1 MRIVVLGINYW
12 PDQTGIAPFTTGR
25 CEYLT
30 SRGHQVTVCTGFPY
44 YPQWRIADD
53 YRGRLWTRDQHNGVT
68 ILRTWLYV
76 PRRVTSLRRIIH
88 EASFVALSLQK
99 LMFTRRPD
107 LLMVV
112 SPPLALGLIGAFIS
126 RIWRIPYVFH
136 VEDVQPDAAVDLG
149 MLENQRILK
158 LLYAVEKLSYR
169 RAALV
174 STLTEAMRLRILSKG
189 IQAEKVRIFG
199 HWASPELFTLPGAQ
213 TDGSFRHR
221 NGFDGQFIVLHSGNI
236 GVKQGLEVVLHAAQR
251 TAAHS
256 TLGYLVVG
264 DGAMRASLEAQARSM
279 GLSNV
284 RFISVLPGDE
294 YLELLSTADLCLVT
308 QQRTVSDIVFPSKV
322 VSILAAGR
330 PAVASVNPQSEVAN
344 VLREAGAGVVVAPED
359 PAALAQAVDKLF
371 RNKALRTS
379 MGARGRAYAHEH
391 WNRERILP
399 RMEAELLDLGAVNA
413 SQRPGTYVSPRS
425 VGRF

>member
-1 MRIVVLGINYW
+1 MLGINYW

-25 CEYLT
+25 CEYLA
-30 SRGHQVTVCTGFPY
+30 SRGHEVTVCTGFPY

-53 YRGRLWTRDQHNGVT
+53 YRGRVWARDKHNGVT
-68 ILRTWLYV
+68 VLRNWLYV
-76 PRRVTSLRRIIH
+76 PRRVTSLKRIIH

-99 LMFTRRPD
+99 VVFSRRPD

-112 SPPLALGLIGAFIS
+112 SPPLALGLIGSFIS

-149 MLENQRILK
+149 MLENRGVLK
-158 LLYAVEKLSYR
+158 LLHALERLSYR
-169 RAALV
+169 RATLV
-174 STLTEAMRLRILSKG
+174 STLTEAMRRRIVSKG
-189 IQAEKVRIFG
+189 IETEKVRIFG
-199 HWASPELFTLPGAQ
+199 PWAQSELFALPATQ
-213 TDGSFRHR
+213 SDGSWRRRF
-221 NGFDGQFIVLHSGNI
+221 GLDGQFIVLHSGNI
-236 GVKQGLEVVLHAAQR
+236 GVKQGLEVVLHAAHR
-251 TAAHS
+251 TAAQS

-264 DGAMRASLEAQARSM
+264 DGAMRASLEAQACSM
-279 GLSNV
+279 GLNNV

-294 YLELLSTADLCLVT
+294 YLELLSTADLCLIT

-359 PAALAQAVDKLF
+359 PAALAQAVGALF

-379 MGARGRAYAHEH
+379 MGTRGRAYAHEH

-399 RMEAELLDLGAVNA
+399 RMEAELLDVGAVNA
-413 SQRPGTYVSPRS
+413 PQRPGTYVSPRS